1 MSIFRSYKLI
11 KFLPV
16 LILFSAGINSAC
28 DKALDASRITVAGG
42 SITEIIYA
50 LEQDEKL
57 VAVDITSNF
66 PKQASELPSIGY
78 VRALSAEGVLS
89 LSPSLILGENDMGPA
104 AVMEQL
110 SRVGIDIKI
119 IPEENTADGII
130 DKVSCVANILD
141 MSDYDKNLV
150 LNDLRNEVS
159 DLNSIVKSNR
169 SPKKV
174 MFILGMESGS
184 PTVGGKGTSA
194 DGFIKMTGGINVMNS
209 FEGWKPVSTESII
222 EASPDFIIISN
233 RGLSSFKTVEKL
245 GQHPTLIF
253 TPASKRNNIIALDG
267 MAMLGFGPRTISSA
281 KEVALRYISKD
292 E

>member
-1 MSIFRSYKLI
+1 MRIFKSYKL
-11 KFLPV
+11 LPYLV
-16 LILFSAGINSAC
+16 IFSSAIVGDC
-28 DKALDASRITVAGG
+28 SKASDDSRITVAGG

-50 LEQDEKL
+50 LGQNKKL

-66 PKQASELPSIGY
+66 PLQATELPSIGY

-110 SRVGIDIKI
+110 ARIGIDIKI
-119 IPEENTADGII
+119 IPEENNAQGII

-141 MSDYDKNLV
+141 MPNNEKDLYINE
-150 LNDLRNEVS
+150 LRNEINN
-159 DLNSIVKSNR
+159 LNNIVKNIKE
-169 SPKKV
+169 PKKV

-184 PTVGGKGTSA
+184 PTVGGAGTSA
-194 DGFIKMTGGINVMNS
+194 DGFIKMTGGINVMDS
-209 FEGWKPVSTESII
+209 FEGWKPVSAESII
-222 EASPDFIIISN
+222 QASPDFIIISN

-253 TPASKRNNIIALDG
+253 TPASKENNIIAMDG
-267 MAMLGFGPRTISSA
+267 MAMLGFGPRTITSA
-281 KEVALRYISKD
+281 KEVAQRYLS
-292 E
+292 ENE